1 MPTVLL
7 HNTTIDADT
16 LGRLIAAARRTGQ
29 TTRVQAEEQAAKDME
44 SFRSGPPR
52 QTRVDVTLEALV
64 QIAEAASSA
73 ADAAQDTEPG
83 WADGVR
89 GDLRTARAACENAVA
104 AGTKHGVS

>member
-16 LGRLIAAARRTGQ
+16 LGRLIAAARRTGR
-29 TTRVQAEEQAAKDME
+29 TTRVQAEEEAAKDME

-64 QIAEAASSA
+64 QIAEAARTA
-73 ADAAQDTEPG
+73 AEAAQDTEPG
-83 WADGVR
+83 WSARVR
-89 GDLRTARAACENAVA
+89 GDLRAAEVACEGAVA
-104 AGTKHGVS
+104 AGARHGVS